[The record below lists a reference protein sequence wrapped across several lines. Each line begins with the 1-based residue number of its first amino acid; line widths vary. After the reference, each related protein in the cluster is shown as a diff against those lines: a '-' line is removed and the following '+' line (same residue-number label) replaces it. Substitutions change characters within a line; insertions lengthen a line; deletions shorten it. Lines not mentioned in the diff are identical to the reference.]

1 MNVVLIGDSIFD
13 NAPYVNQGEEIFSI
27 LTEMIAPDRV
37 TLLAT
42 DGDITSDVK
51 MQMEKYPD
59 DATHVF
65 VSCGGNDAL
74 QSSIALEKSAASV
87 GDALEIMHIVK
98 ERFRLDYVDM
108 LNRITERYS
117 KPVICTIY
125 NNVPLLPNDALT
137 ALALF
142 NEVILEEAFNRRLS
156 VIDLRIVCNEAGDY
170 SEVSPIEPSYSGGIK
185 IAKVIKRAID
195 TIGFN
200 ANESVVFS

>member
-1 MNVVLIGDSIFD
+1 VNVVLIGDSIFD
-13 NAPYVNQGEEIFSI
+13 NSPYVNPGEEVSNI
-27 LTEMIAPDRV
+27 LAEIVAPGNV
-37 TLLAT
+37 TLLAV
-42 DGDITSDVK
+42 DGDITTDVE
-51 MQMEKYPD
+51 MQMENYPD
-59 DATHVF
+59 DATHAF

-74 QSSIALEKSAASV
+74 QSALVMEESAASV
-87 GDALEIMHIVK
+87 GGALETMHRVK

-108 LNRITERYS
+108 LNRIIEKHSR
-117 KPVICTIY
+117 PVICTIY

>member
-1 MNVVLIGDSIFD
+1 M
-13 NAPYVNQGEEIFSI
+13 
-27 LTEMIAPDRV
+27 
-37 TLLAT
+37 
-42 DGDITSDVK
+42 TSTC
-51 MQMEKYPD
+51 
-59 DATHVF
+59 THACAHACAHVCACTNTHAHTYACRHAQLGTF
-65 VSCGGNDAL
+65 L
-74 QSSIALEKSAASV
+74 PASV